1 MTWVDLKRV
10 EAKLEQQIMV
20 MINKNPEQGY
30 DIEGVKDYFRAR
42 PQAVTLGDSLPG
54 WSDLSEIKRRQKVD
68 RVIARLIKGG
78 RVRIEK
84 KKSIG
89 FYPRMG
95 SYLVPLNVL
104 DKIVFALE
112 QVDEREGA
120 TVEGREET

>member
-42 PQAVTLGDSLPG
+42 PQAVTLRDSLPV
-54 WSDLSEIKRRQKVD
+54 WSDLSVRKRRQKVD

-89 FYPRMG
+89 FYPRMV